1 MSSDEARFA
10 AAAALR
16 DLIHAFAAH
25 DPDDAELHAI
35 ASTATSL
42 TTQLDGSAERDRMA
56 LMRKPWP
63 TGSTRRSRR

>member
-25 DPDDAELHAI
+25 DPDDATLHAL

-42 TTQLDGSAERDRMA
+42 TGQLD
-56 LMRKPWP
+56 
-63 TGSTRRSRR
+63 STAPS